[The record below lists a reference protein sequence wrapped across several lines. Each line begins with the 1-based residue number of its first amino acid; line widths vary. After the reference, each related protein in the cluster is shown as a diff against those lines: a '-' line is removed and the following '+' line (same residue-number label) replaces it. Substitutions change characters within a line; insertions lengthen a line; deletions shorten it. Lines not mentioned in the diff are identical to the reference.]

1 MAKNERQPQ
10 STAERLQ
17 QALMG
22 LVHEASYD
30 AITIQAIVDRA
41 QVGRTTF
48 YLHFRSKDDLFL
60 SCHEAFVSQFHSEP
74 HSAGARED
82 LLAADAPPGMTSA
95 YEHLTDA
102 RPLLL
107 PILRGKDGLVILR
120 LMRERAAQAV
130 EANLRTAF
138 AEADCNMPLG
148 VLANYLAGA
157 QVALVQWWLDKRQP
171 YSPDHLAQTYHRLQ
185 RAAIC
190 EAFGL
195 GALAAPAG
203 RPSRQRARGADR
215 SGDARS

>member
-1 MAKNERQPQ
+1 MAKNERQTQ
-10 STAERLQ
+10 STHDRLQ
-17 QALMG
+17 RALMA
-22 LVHEASYD
+22 LIHEAGYD
-30 AITIQAIVDRA
+30 AITIKDIVDRA

-60 SCHEAFVSQFHSEP
+60 SCHEAIVSQFHREP
-74 HSAGARED
+74 HPAGTRED
-82 LLAADAPPGMTSA
+82 LLAAEASPGMIAA
-95 YEHLTDA
+95 YEHLADA

-107 PILRGKDGLVILR
+107 PILRGKDGLAILR

-138 AEADCNMPLG
+138 AETDCTIPLG

-157 QVALVQWWLDKRQP
+157 QVALVQWWLEKRQP
-171 YSPDHLAQTYHRLQ
+171 YSPIHLAQTYHRLQ

-190 EAFGL
+190 EAFRL
-195 GALAAPAG
+195 GALTPPVG
-203 RPSRQRARGADR
+203 RPSRQRAGGADR